1 MFPHPELTAAPM
13 EGLTTVVFRR
23 LHARLFG
30 GADRYYLPFVT
41 PTREP
46 RFTER
51 QMRELA
57 PGANEGIP
65 AIPQLL
71 TRSVEDFVWAAKA
84 LADLGYQEVNLN
96 LGCPAG
102 TVTAK
107 GKGSGFLQYPSELY
121 EFLSRVFDAELP
133 ITVSIKT
140 RLGYRSTDEF
150 PNLADL
156 YAHFPMGRL
165 IVHARLKTD
174 LYKGDVRRDVLDA
187 ALASLPMPLGYNGD
201 LITPAD
207 IEQARVRYAGAPGG
221 LIEIMVGRAL
231 MADPALFRKAKG
243 GEPATL
249 TELMAFH
256 EELFETYTER
266 FQSRKNALM
275 RMKEYWFYQLNL
287 FGGDEDEATLAKAA
301 SRLFRSKEVADFEA
315 AVRAVTESFALRRD
329 ARYGWH
335 KPL

>member
-1 MFPHPELTAAPM
+1 M
-13 EGLTTVVFRR
+13 
-23 LHARLFG
+23 
-30 GADRYYLPFVT
+30 
-41 PTREP
+41 
-46 RFTER
+46 
-51 QMRELA
+51 
-57 PGANEGIP
+57 
-65 AIPQLL
+65 
-71 TRSVEDFVWAAKA
+71 
-84 LADLGYQEVNLN
+84 
-96 LGCPAG
+96 
-102 TVTAK
+102 
-107 GKGSGFLQYPSELY
+107 
-121 EFLSRVFDAELP
+121 
-133 ITVSIKT
+133 
-140 RLGYRSTDEF
+140 
-150 PNLADL
+150 
-156 YAHFPMGRL
+156 
-165 IVHARLKTD
+165 
-174 LYKGDVRRDVLDA
+174 
-187 ALASLPMPLGYNGD
+187 
-201 LITPAD
+201 
-207 IEQARVRYAGAPGG
+207 RYAGAPGG